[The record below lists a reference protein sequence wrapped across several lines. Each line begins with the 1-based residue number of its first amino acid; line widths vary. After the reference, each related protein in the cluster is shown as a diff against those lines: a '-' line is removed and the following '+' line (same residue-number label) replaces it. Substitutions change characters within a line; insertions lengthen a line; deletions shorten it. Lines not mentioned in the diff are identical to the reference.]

1 MIVDGMKLFTIK
13 QIKELDTYT
22 IQHEPVT
29 STDLME
35 RAANAL
41 YGWFAQNLSTLQP
54 IVVFCG
60 PGNNGGDGLALARLL
75 YTSGYSIEVCY
86 LTASSYSPDFRL
98 NFERLKTLGLLPV
111 EISSILDFPYLDNHH
126 VVVDAIFGSGLSK
139 PLEGLVAELV
149 YHINTSGSRVI
160 AIDIPSGLYGEANPF
175 PNPNPVVMATDCLT
189 LQFPKLSFFFAEN
202 SSFVGRWHV
211 LPIGL
216 HPEGLASTSTL
227 WNLLGSESIRGML
240 KPRERFAHKGNFGHC
255 LVVAGSRGMMG
266 AAVMAAMSAARAGA
280 GLVTLHVPACGY
292 EIAQGL
298 APNIM
303 VVCDSNEHHLSAVD
317 DIQRYNAVCIGPGLG
332 QHPETADAL
341 YKILPELD
349 VPLIL
354 DADALNLAAV
364 NPKLLEAIPAGTI
377 ITPHPGEFDRMFG
390 VSSCGWKR
398 LERAREAAQ
407 HYQLVIVL
415 KGAYSQVVLPNGLVF
430 FNPTGNPGMAT
441 GGSGDVL
448 SGLIA
453 GFLAQ
458 GYTIADAAL
467 LATFVHGLAGDIAA
481 GVVGEN
487 ALIATDIINNISN
500 ALNEISNL

>member
-1 MIVDGMKLFTIK
+1 MKLFTTK
-13 QIKELDTYT
+13 QIRELDAYT
-22 IQHEPVT
+22 IKHEPI
-29 STDLME
+29 SSYELME

-41 YGWFAQNLSTLQP
+41 YSWFAQNLSTLQP

-75 YTSGYSIEVCY
+75 YTSGYSVEVYY
-86 LTASSYSPDFRL
+86 LTASAHSSDFQL
-98 NFERLKTLGLLPV
+98 NLERLKAINFLPV
-111 EISSILDFPYLDNHH
+111 EIFSNSGFPHIGENH

-139 PLEGLVAELV
+139 PIEGLAAQLV
-149 YHINTSGSRVI
+149 SHINTSGSRVV
-160 AIDIPSGLYGEANPF
+160 AVDIPSGLFGEENPF
-175 PNPNPVVMATDCLT
+175 PNSNPVVRAADCLT

-216 HPEGLASTSTL
+216 HPEAIAGASTSWHYT
-227 WNLLGSESIRGML
+227 NMETIRGMV
-240 KPRERFAHKGNFGHC
+240 KPRERFAHKGIFGHC
-255 LVVAGSRGMMG
+255 LVVAGSHGMIG

-292 EIAQGL
+292 EIAQTL

-317 DIQRYNAVCIGPGLG
+317 DFQRYNAVCIGPGLG

-341 YKILPELD
+341 GKILAEIN

-354 DADALNLAAV
+354 DADALNLVAA
-364 NPKLLEAIPAGTI
+364 NPKLLGAIPAGTI
-377 ITPHPGEFDRMFG
+377 ITPHPGEFDRLFG
-390 VSSCGWKR
+390 VSTCGWKR
-398 LERAREAAQ
+398 LERAREVAQ
-407 HYQLVIVL
+407 RYQQVIIL
-415 KGAYSQVVLPNGLVF
+415 KGAYSQVVLPDGRVF
-430 FNPTGNPGMAT
+430 FNSTGNPGMAT

-448 SGLIA
+448 SGIVV

-458 GYTIADAAL
+458 GFSIADAAL

-481 GVVGEN
+481 SDLGEN
-487 ALIATDIINNISN
+487 ALVATDMISYISN
-500 ALNEISNL
+500 ALLEIEISNL